1 MCRRATLTS
10 GTVAV
15 AESCLQ
21 RGSGAL
27 HFLQVLDGQK
37 AANRTLTENIT
48 KSQTEQSR
56 KH

>member
-15 AESCLQ
+15 AESCL
-21 RGSGAL
+21 RSGAL